1 MVSEKKGSRI
11 SHRRIRCFKTMDSKL
26 YKYSTVR
33 KKNDNIFIAKLMV
46 YNTILMNKDNVSM

>member
-11 SHRRIRCFKTMDSKL
+11 SNRRIKTMDSKL
-26 YKYSTVR
+26 YKYLTVR